1 MNPAFRYYGKQPSK
15 ELEKSALIVQA
26 KYNLNDLQL
35 AGLLQINDFFGRVVM
50 FDTKITNLRLYQ
62 NGQTKR
68 LPQGTIDFFIKFEKC
83 SDLAEYFN
91 PFRAGKYF
99 ESFAKRVLKNITK
112 LSDYIDCGTLMR
124 VSEMN
129 IHHTTVEYR
138 EQNK

>member
-15 ELEKSALIVQA
+15 ELEKAALIVQS

-35 AGLLQINDFFGRVVM
+35 AGLLQINDFFQRVVL
-50 FDTKITNLRLYQ
+50 FDTKVTNIRLHQ
-62 NGQTKR
+62 NGETKR
-68 LPQGTIDFFIKFEKC
+68 LPQGTIDFFIKFERC

-99 ESFAKRVLKNITK
+99 ENFAKRVLKNITR
-112 LSDYIDCGTLMR
+112 LSDYIDTGTLMK
-124 VSEMN
+124 VPEID

-138 EQNK
+138 EQK